1 MSANALAYSSDSKY
15 LASGCPDKTVKI
27 WQPDLSSFS
36 PMKILKGHKKAVLA
50 VDFSRSGRYL
60 ASGSNDSTVIIWDA
74 ADNFERKP
82 GSML

>member
-1 MSANALAYSSDSKY
+1 
-15 LASGCPDKTVKI
+15 
-27 WQPDLSSFS
+27 
-36 PMKILKGHKKAVLA
+36 MKILKGHKKAVLA